1 MMINAFNTVQQ
12 SYKIHEEIGENSRRI
27 RNLKLFI
34 NRYNSKGMNYLSEND
49 DWKKFQQLLL
59 MWHML
64 QNEYIY
70 IYIYISCLNFKTQL
84 KSWKKC
90 TFNDSN

>member
-59 MWHML
+59 M
-64 QNEYIY
+64 
-70 IYIYISCLNFKTQL
+70 
-84 KSWKKC
+84 
-90 TFNDSN
+90 